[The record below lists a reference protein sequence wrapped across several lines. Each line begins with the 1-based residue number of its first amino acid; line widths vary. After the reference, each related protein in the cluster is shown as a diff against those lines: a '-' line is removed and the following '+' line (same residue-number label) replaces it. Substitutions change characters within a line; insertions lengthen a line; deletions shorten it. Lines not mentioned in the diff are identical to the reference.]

1 MFKVN
6 EEKLLHDYHILDAK
20 KHDNLAVIE
29 KDAKAYAIE
38 HDYDDI
44 QTKQFVEYVVK
55 LENSGL
61 TRSESRKL
69 EILSEYLEEV
79 ADEPA
84 QSSEAETVT
93 NVMTATASGAVTHI

>member
-79 ADEPA
+79 AEEPETAVEA
-84 QSSEAETVT
+84 QKEAITPTVANSTVT
-93 NVMTATASGAVTHI
+93 TI